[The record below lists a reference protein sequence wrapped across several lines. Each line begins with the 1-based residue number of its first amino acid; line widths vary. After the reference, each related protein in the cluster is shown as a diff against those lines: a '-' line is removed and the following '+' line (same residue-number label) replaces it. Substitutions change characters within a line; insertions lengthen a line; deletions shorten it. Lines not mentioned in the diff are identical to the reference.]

1 MRFALLGSGS
11 RGNAALVCTGRT
23 QVLLDCG
30 LGLSETERRMAELG
44 LCPADLHAIVVTHEH
59 GDHIGGVA
67 SLVRRCGIP
76 VWMTPGTL
84 RKWRDPI
91 VGVVNTVDP
100 HTRFAIEDLNIQ
112 PYPVPHDAEE
122 PCQYVFDDGRF
133 RLGVCSDTGTV
144 TPHMRAVLGGCDA
157 LLLEFNHDR
166 EMLWSGPY
174 PTQLKQRVSGRF
186 GHLSNCQASEM
197 LSSIDCSRLQRL
209 VLTHLSEHNNTP
221 ELALMAA
228 YQAGCCDPGRIVC
241 ATQQQ
246 GMDWYELV

>member
-30 LGLSETERRMAELG
+30 LGLSETERRIAEFG
-44 LCPADLHAIVVTHEH
+44 LRLEDVHGVVVTHEH

-67 SLVRRCGIP
+67 SLVRRYGVS
-76 VWMTPGTL
+76 VWMTRGTL

-91 VGVVNTVDP
+91 AAMVNAVDP
-100 HTRFAIEDLNIQ
+100 HTRFAIRDLDIQ

-122 PCQYVFDDGRF
+122 PCQYVFDDGKF
-133 RLGVCSDTGTV
+133 RLGVCSDAGNV
-144 TPHMRAVLGGCDA
+144 TPHMRSVLNGCDA

-166 EMLWSGPY
+166 EMLWNGPY
-174 PTQLKQRVSGRF
+174 PTHLKQRVSGRF
-186 GHLSNCQASEM
+186 GHLSNCQASE
-197 LSSIDCSRLQRL
+197 LLGSIDCSRLQRL

-221 ELALMAA
+221 ELALTAA
-228 YQAGCCDPGRIVC
+228 CQADCCDPTRIAC
-241 ATQQQ
+241 ASQQQ
-246 GMDWYELV
+246 GMDWYEIA